1 MRRVSVKLKKKHP
14 VLRGF
19 GVALA
24 VFLAIVLVLEI
35 GVFANHFYKDA
46 YYPDYQKED
55 ISFVLDKEALSD
67 DDYALIF
74 KQTGLTRAG
83 VDALIFAGKRDDVLK
98 IQEDYFARYEVKKI
112 QFSPLTCCHENY
124 EDIETVPLQNG
135 DVFISP
141 TSHFSFFSLGHSA
154 IVVDAQENKIVN
166 STGYNNKSCYEDV
179 YAITVDPSFVVLRPK
194 LSHFERT
201 QLVEYV
207 KNELFATLD
216 PTSRSFTIED
226 VEFMLIDTVGFLQDL
241 PHKLI
246 DAFHSTLESALN
258 CDLALI
264 VCDATGE
271 YDMQRETTLQTLQ
284 DMGFSGET
292 LLVMN
297 KTENLSDTTPLP
309 NDSIAISARTGKG
322 IDELKRAILERF
334 SSDFYFCELFVPYAQ
349 MSEYAKIKTFFL

>member
-1 MRRVSVKLKKKHP
+1 MRRVSVKLRKKHP

-19 GVALA
+19 GIALA

-35 GVFANHFYKDA
+35 GVFANHLSKDA

-55 ISFVLDKEALSD
+55 ISFVLDKEELSQ

-83 VDALIFAGKRDDVLK
+83 VDALIFAGKRGDVLK

-141 TSHFSFFSLGHSA
+141 TSHFSFFSMGHSA

-194 LSHFERT
+194 LSHFEKT

-207 KNELFATLD
+207 KNELL
-216 PTSRSFTIED
+216 
-226 VEFMLIDTVGFLQDL
+226 DL
-241 PHKLI
+241 PYSISVGVLYPKFSEKPKATNCSHLIWQAYKKLGLDI
-246 DAFHSTLESALN
+246 DSNGGRVVMPLDIALSEHFE
-258 CDLALI
+258 I
-264 VCDATGE
+264 
-271 YDMQRETTLQTLQ
+271 LQ
-284 DMGFSGET
+284 
-292 LLVMN
+292 
-297 KTENLSDTTPLP
+297 
-309 NDSIAISARTGKG
+309 IRG
-322 IDELKRAILERF
+322 IDPESL
-334 SSDFYFCELFVPYAQ
+334 
-349 MSEYAKIKTFFL
+349 KIKN

>member
-1 MRRVSVKLKKKHP
+1 MRRISVKLKKKHP

-55 ISFVLDKEALSD
+55 ISFVLDKEELSD
-67 DDYALIF
+67 DDYALLF

-141 TSHFSFFSLGHSA
+141 TSHFSFFSMGHSA

-179 YAITVDPSFVVLRPK
+179 YAITIDPSFVVLRPK

-207 KNELFATLD
+207 KNELL
-216 PTSRSFTIED
+216 
-226 VEFMLIDTVGFLQDL
+226 DL
-241 PHKLI
+241 PYSISVGVLYPKFSEKPKATNCSHLIWQAYKKLGLDI
-246 DAFHSTLESALN
+246 DSNGGRVVMPLDIALSEHFE
-258 CDLALI
+258 I
-264 VCDATGE
+264 
-271 YDMQRETTLQTLQ
+271 LQ
-284 DMGFSGET
+284 
-292 LLVMN
+292 
-297 KTENLSDTTPLP
+297 
-309 NDSIAISARTGKG
+309 IRG
-322 IDELKRAILERF
+322 IDPESL
-334 SSDFYFCELFVPYAQ
+334 
-349 MSEYAKIKTFFL
+349 KIKN